1 MKHILIL
8 FFVLVMPLIGMSQ
21 VAEKLE
27 SSQKVVSKYSVILD
41 KNTKEQVQLEHKKTD
56 AQRQFTHQ
64 MKFDMHYTNYLNSD
78 AKNKDFNSLL
88 QAYEFN
94 SFNTELY
101 FELAKY
107 YELTQNETKKKE
119 FFAKLKA
126 SKLSPALRE
135 YAYNTLM
142 SVSQN
147 GILITYGEDDTYPIW
162 ILQSLENIRKDVIV
176 LNYDLLINTEYRTR
190 KKEEFG
196 LNFSKSYS
204 SNITILKDIAIKNK
218 NKNVYY
224 SLTVS
229 HLILKQLQNE
239 LYPTGLALK
248 YSKNTFDNSQ
258 VLLWNWETKF
268 LKTYI
273 SNNAIN
279 STDKNINM
287 NYVLPL
293 LQLSQYYKKNLEE
306 SKQNQLNTLI
316 RKIGENG
323 GKQKQVEALL
333 NK

>member
-126 SKLSPALRE
+126 SKLSPALSE

-162 ILQSLENIRKDVIV
+162 ILQSIENIRKDVIV

>member
-1 MKHILIL
+1 M
-8 FFVLVMPLIGMSQ
+8 
-21 VAEKLE
+21 
-27 SSQKVVSKYSVILD
+27 D
-41 KNTKEQVQLEHKKTD
+41 KDTKEKDQLEHGKTD
-56 AQRQFTHQ
+56 TQRQFTLQ

-88 QAYEFN
+88 RAYELN
-94 SFNTELY
+94 SLNTELY

-107 YELTQNETKKKE
+107 YELKQNVPKKKE
-119 FFAKLKA
+119 FCAKLKA

-147 GILITYGEDDTYPIW
+147 GILVTYGEDDTYPIW
-162 ILQSLENIRKDVIV
+162 VLQMIEGIRKDVTI
-176 LNYDLLINTEYRTR
+176 LNYDLMINEEYRAMK
-190 KKEEFG
+190 KKEIG
-196 LNFSKSYS
+196 LNFSKKYS
-204 SNITILKDIAIKNK
+204 SNITVLKDIAVKNK
-218 NKNVYY
+218 NKNIYY

-229 HLILKQLQNE
+229 HLILKQLQND

-273 SNNAIN
+273 SSETIN
-279 STDKNINM
+279 SKDKKINM

-293 LQLSQYYKKNLEE
+293 LQLSNYYQKNLDEK
-306 SKQNQLNTLI
+306 KQGQLNAII